1 LNKKSI
7 EVKEINKILNINNQD
22 LNMNSHIENSVV
34 AFASRILE
42 RFYISMEINT
52 VFDYMS
58 NFTKRESIIEVL
70 VEANKL
76 KEVVYLVN

>member
-1 LNKKSI
+1 
-7 EVKEINKILNINNQD
+7 
-22 LNMNSHIENSVV
+22 MNSHIENSVV